1 MNAATLTRVKAVSG
15 TTAELIELIKI
26 NTLKTKASKQLEI
39 TIYHAE
45 EEDALLVLT
54 LWKSL
59 NMISDINDR
68 YSNSLSPKLLASSLV
83 VRRDVFKMVK
93 DYRVETAKPALSR
106 MRVFNMPTTEPEEWL
121 KEITRRPLQ
130 AVKDRKGVVGLW
142 VGRATDEPENTL
154 KLIVR
159 MDWNSKEE
167 HQKFQK
173 SDETRVFFSNFLEN
187 GGKLEHAGIN
197 FLGAVSMPEW

>member
-106 MRVFNMPTTEPEEWL
+106 IARSYPIL
-121 KEITRRPLQ
+121 
-130 AVKDRKGVVGLW
+130 
-142 VGRATDEPENTL
+142 
-154 KLIVR
+154 
-159 MDWNSKEE
+159 
-167 HQKFQK
+167 
-173 SDETRVFFSNFLEN
+173 
-187 GGKLEHAGIN
+187 GGAK
-197 FLGAVSMPEW
+197 P